1 MLDLLFP
8 SGGSTDGE
16 LSRLFGIVVGV
27 VAQLASACIQII
39 IGEVFESSGNL
50 AIQHICNLI

>member
-27 VAQLASACIQII
+27 VAQLASAGIQII